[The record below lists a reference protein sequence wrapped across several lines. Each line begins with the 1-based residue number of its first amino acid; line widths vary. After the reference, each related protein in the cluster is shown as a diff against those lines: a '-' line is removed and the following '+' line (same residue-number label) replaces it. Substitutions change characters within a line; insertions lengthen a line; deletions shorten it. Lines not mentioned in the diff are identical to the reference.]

1 MLPITSG
8 PRPSRR
14 TAAAIFAV
22 LATLLPSVDVVAPL
36 LDSWDS
42 DESAEE
48 VSGVEP
54 RGPVVATSRSLHRPH
69 VTLAPEDAG
78 PPPGDAIAVSW
89 IPAPDSR
96 PSAWI
101 PVASYDLVPPRS
113 RPLSGAD
120 FERGPPPAL

>member
-1 MLPITSG
+1 MLPIPFG
-8 PRPSRR
+8 LRLPRR

-22 LATLLPSVDVVAPL
+22 VATLLPSVDVVAPL

-54 RGPVVATSRSLHRPH
+54 RGPVEATSRSLHRPH
-69 VTLAPEDAG
+69 VTLAPEDVG
-78 PPPGDAIAVSW
+78 PPPSDAIAVSW

-96 PSAWI
+96 PSAWT
-101 PVASYDLVPPRS
+101 PVVLFRPRVPPLAP
-113 RPLSGAD
+113 PL
-120 FERGPPPAL
+120 RG

>member
-1 MLPITSG
+1 MLPIISG

-48 VSGVEP
+48 VSGVES

-69 VTLAPEDAG
+69 VTIAPEDAG
-78 PPPGDAIAVSW
+78 PPPGDAIAV
-89 IPAPDSR
+89 
-96 PSAWI
+96 
-101 PVASYDLVPPRS
+101 LVDPRA
-113 RPLSGAD
+113 R
-120 FERGPPPAL
+120 FPALGLDSGRLLRPRAPPLAPPLRG